1 MLRRPS
7 QRRSSKGIQ
16 EIDLPLVPIMDA
28 FVTLI
33 AFLLLVTSLLAVTLI
48 DSPLPVVSNEP
59 PPPQENKKPLALQLE
74 IKQDE
79 LILSSAFRRIPE
91 QKFPKVDK
99 GYDVDKLHAALLQIR
114 QQFPTE
120 TTIVYKPVADVKYDD
135 LVQLMDATRLLSK
148 TDPAMP
154 TVKDKDGVDRI
165 DPFLFST
172 VVFGN
177 VISGT

>member
-1 MLRRPS
+1 MLRKPS
-7 QRRSSKGIQ
+7 HRRSSKGVQ

-33 AFLLLVTSLLAVTLI
+33 AFLLLATSLLAVTLI
-48 DSPLPVVSNEP
+48 DTPVPVVSNEP
-59 PPPQENKKPLALQLE
+59 EEKHPEKPLALQLRIE
-74 IKQDE
+74 QDA

-99 GYDVDKLHAALLQIR
+99 GYDTAKLHESLIAIR

-120 TTIVYKPVADVKYDD
+120 KNIVFLPSADVKYDD
-135 LVQLMDATRLLSK
+135 LVQLMDATRILSK

-154 TVKDKDGVDRI
+154 TVKDANGVDRI
-165 DPFLFST
+165 DPYLFPT

>member
-48 DSPLPVVSNEP
+48 DTPVPVVSNEP
-59 PPPQENKKPLALQLE
+59 PPKDEKPLGLTLKIE
-74 IKQDE
+74 QDK
-79 LILSSAFRRIPE
+79 LILSSQFGHVPKQE
-91 QKFPKVDK
+91 FPKVDK
-99 GYDVDKLHAALLQIR
+99 GYDVGKLHEALIAVRLK
-114 QQFPTE
+114 FPNE
-120 TTIVYKPVADVKYDD
+120 KSIVYLPAADVKYDD

-165 DPFLFST
+165 DPFLFPT